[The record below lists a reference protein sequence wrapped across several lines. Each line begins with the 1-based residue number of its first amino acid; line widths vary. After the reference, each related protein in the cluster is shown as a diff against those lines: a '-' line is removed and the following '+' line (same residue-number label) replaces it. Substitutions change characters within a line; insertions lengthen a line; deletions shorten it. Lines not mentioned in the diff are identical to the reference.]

1 MFWIWGEICCPHKQL
16 LCSTCVFQLSL
27 DKDDGVTL
35 WITHYL
41 KKYPLCFARILL
53 LLKILEVSVRLSVRR
68 AVIEGRSLTRVS
80 LSWAQRAQQIDA
92 PPPPP
97 PRLLPF
103 STDRLGAWALS
114 QRYQS
119 IRSYPQLPT
128 LIGGQLPKG
137 QEAWIIAQLWGA
149 FFCLQIHMLWL
160 KSLCSAINDSLSS
173 DCHSSVTALWRS
185 E

>member
-1 MFWIWGEICCPHKQL
+1 MDYALFKKIPAL
-16 LCSTCVFQLSL
+16 LCTHFIVVENIGSQCETECQASCNRGKKL
-27 DKDDGVTL
+27 DKSQ
-35 WITHYL
+35 
-41 KKYPLCFARILL
+41 FILST
-53 LLKILEVSVRLSVRR
+53 ESTTDRR
-68 AVIEGRSLTRVS
+68 T
-80 LSWAQRAQQIDA
+80 